1 MSTAL
6 YRRYRPDRFEDVIG
20 QDHVTVPLRT
30 ALAKDRVNHAYLFS
44 GPRGCGKT
52 TSARILA
59 RCLNCAQGP
68 TPTPCGE
75 CDSCRD
81 LATGGPGSL
90 DVLEID
96 AASHGGVEDARG
108 LRERA
113 TFAPVRDRYKILIID
128 EAHMVTAAGFNA
140 LLKIVEEPPE
150 HLKFIFATTE
160 PEKVI
165 GTIRSRTHHYPFRLV
180 PPEPLIAYLE
190 QLCAEEGVSVEKGVL
205 PLVVR
210 AGTGSVRDTLSVLDQ
225 LIAGAQEGQVSYE
238 LAVSLLGFT
247 PEALLD
253 DVIDAVAADD
263 TPTVF
268 RVVDRVVQSG
278 QDPRRF
284 VEDLLD
290 RFRDLVIARA
300 LPEEAGAILHG
311 MPEDQVRRLSAQ
323 AAQLSRAELSRLADI
338 TNLAL
343 TDMVG
348 ATSPRLHLELLMAR
362 LLLPASDE
370 THRGLAA
377 RLEALERRLELGGA
391 APVEDG
397 APEGTTTPAR
407 SGTPAADGGGSA
419 ENAEGSGTLT
429 GAALARAAMRRPEEP
444 APTASTAPPER
455 WTPPAPQ
462 SVAEAPEGD
471 AAAGATGSERPQQA
485 PQPGRPEPAEVGAR
499 SGDTRR
505 PEAGS
510 RAEPEGRPEPE
521 GRSQAQERTGA
532 APAPA
537 HGPEETAAPS
547 SPTPAPAASQ
557 VEMIRRAWPDIL
569 TALEDASRL
578 VWMLVKDNASVA
590 GYDGSLLTIGFQ
602 QDGPRQSLLGRG
614 GDRVLGEAVHQVL
627 GIRPRL
633 DLILGG
639 DAPTG
644 DARAQSGARPAGP
657 ARTDRPE
664 RPAPQ
669 QGRPD
674 RPTAQ
679 PNRPAPAPG
688 QAPREPESSRP
699 TPPRSAA
706 PSTAEDDPAPPAA
719 PPRATQQR
727 QTPEPS
733 PAWTPAAPATSWG
746 PAPTSSTTPA
756 PAPPADGWGGPD
768 EEPPA
773 WDDAPPPEEDP
784 WDSLPAFDP
793 DAEQDDS
800 DGPEGWTPPAR
811 DAEERPVGA
820 AGWDGPVPSVEDW
833 GAPPQAAPAPGGAAP
848 DAGQDSPVRP
858 DAPTPGESEPSAEE
872 VRRAYDPGP
881 LVREEEH
888 SIPVFAR
895 PEAELRAEFAKR
907 FGATRPAGFD
917 DGAGAAADGDSAR
930 PATPS
935 PAPDD
940 DAAATERRDLH
951 PAASGAGPSSDE
963 QRRPT
968 GAPTADETPDPGVPA
983 DDADATPRAA
993 AGPAGADFP
1002 GSGHPAS
1009 MYPRLM
1015 ERLRAGGPLEPP
1027 VNAGSSGG
1035 GGTGGG
1041 PGAPG
1046 GPDPDASPGSPAGGR
1061 PSAASLG
1068 ARPADVEPA
1077 GGASAPPSLDAR
1089 AAAIRAAREAAQ
1101 GRGPTRPADTGPAA
1115 PATSGVGWEDE
1126 VASDDDVP
1134 LEDSG
1139 LVGRAVVERVL
1150 GGRLLEERPNDA

>member
-377 RLEALERRLELGGA
+377 RLEALDTGKRLVEAEGDMADIAACFQEAVADVITAKAVRACADTGARVLLLGGGVA
-391 APVEDG
+391 ANSRLRE
-397 APEGTTTPAR
+397 
-407 SGTPAADGGGSA
+407 
-419 ENAEGSGTLT
+419 
-429 GAALARAAMRRPEEP
+429 LA
-444 APTASTAPPER
+444 SER
-455 WTPPAPQ
+455 C
-462 SVAEAPEGD
+462 
-471 AAAGATGSERPQQA
+471 AAAGVELRVPRFSLCTDNGVMIAA
-485 PQPGRPEPAEVGAR
+485 IGAQLIH
-499 SGDTRR
+499 
-505 PEAGS
+505 
-510 RAEPEGRPEPE
+510 EG
-521 GRSQAQERTGA
+521 
-532 APAPA
+532 
-537 HGPEETAAPS
+537 
-547 SPTPAPAASQ
+547 
-557 VEMIRRAWPDIL
+557 
-569 TALEDASRL
+569 
-578 VWMLVKDNASVA
+578 
-590 GYDGSLLTIGFQ
+590 
-602 QDGPRQSLLGRG
+602 
-614 GDRVLGEAVHQVL
+614 
-627 GIRPRL
+627 
-633 DLILGG
+633 
-639 DAPTG
+639 
-644 DARAQSGARPAGP
+644 
-657 ARTDRPE
+657 
-664 RPAPQ
+664 
-669 QGRPD
+669 
-674 RPTAQ
+674 AQ
-679 PNRPAPAPG
+679 PSG
-688 QAPREPESSRP
+688 LGVG
-699 TPPRSAA
+699 T
-706 PSTAEDDPAPPAA
+706 D
-719 PPRATQQR
+719 TQL
-727 QTPEPS
+727 
-733 PAWTPAAPATSWG
+733 
-746 PAPTSSTTPA
+746 
-756 PAPPADGWGGPD
+756 DV
-768 EEPPA
+768 EEPQ
-773 WDDAPPPEEDP
+773 
-784 WDSLPAFDP
+784 L
-793 DAEQDDS
+793 
-800 DGPEGWTPPAR
+800 T
-811 DAEERPVGA
+811 
-820 AGWDGPVPSVEDW
+820 
-833 GAPPQAAPAPGGAAP
+833 
-848 DAGQDSPVRP
+848 
-858 DAPTPGESEPSAEE
+858 
-872 VRRAYDPGP
+872 
-881 LVREEEH
+881 
-888 SIPVFAR
+888 
-895 PEAELRAEFAKR
+895 
-907 FGATRPAGFD
+907 
-917 DGAGAAADGDSAR
+917 
-930 PATPS
+930 
-935 PAPDD
+935 
-940 DAAATERRDLH
+940 
-951 PAASGAGPSSDE
+951 
-963 QRRPT
+963 
-968 GAPTADETPDPGVPA
+968 
-983 DDADATPRAA
+983 
-993 AGPAGADFP
+993 
-1002 GSGHPAS
+1002 
-1009 MYPRLM
+1009 
-1015 ERLRAGGPLEPP
+1015 
-1027 VNAGSSGG
+1027 
-1035 GGTGGG
+1035 
-1041 PGAPG
+1041 
-1046 GPDPDASPGSPAGGR
+1046 
-1061 PSAASLG
+1061 
-1068 ARPADVEPA
+1068 
-1077 GGASAPPSLDAR
+1077 
-1089 AAAIRAAREAAQ
+1089 
-1101 GRGPTRPADTGPAA
+1101 
-1115 PATSGVGWEDE
+1115 
-1126 VASDDDVP
+1126 
-1134 LEDSG
+1134 
-1139 LVGRAVVERVL
+1139 
-1150 GGRLLEERPNDA
+1150 